1 MTPLHRIGA
10 FFRELMLRVPMP
22 VVRAIF
28 VGSLLVVLL
37 WVLLRKGEGED
48 ARQARTLKIWAAA
61 AIAIQ
66 IAIYA
71 LL

>member
-1 MTPLHRIGA
+1 
-10 FFRELMLRVPMP
+10 MLRVPMP
-22 VVRAIF
+22 AVRALF

-37 WVLLRKGEGED
+37 WVIFRKAKDGD
-48 ARQARTLKIWAAA
+48 ARQARTLRIWAAA